1 MDALQ
6 PFRKHRRLSI
16 CILALIYVCFIVR
29 VVKDPRALVL
39 LIGAG
44 VLMLIFF
51 YPSKSGT
58 KPKRRKYRAPPP
70 RKKTKK
76 RLDWE

>member
-6 PFRKHRRLSI
+6 PFRKHRRLAI
-16 CILALIYVCFIVR
+16 CIVALIYICFIVR

-44 VLMLIFF
+44 ILMLIFF
-51 YPSKSGT
+51 YPSKSEA
-58 KPKRRKYRAPPP
+58 KPKRRKFSAPTP